1 APNVPRTASERSG
14 AHSPLASVL
23 ALGIEAPTVG
33 DGTYRV
39 DPFVAAYVYVGIA
52 EGEAAAWLT
61 ATAPDAPTTG
71 YRIVGAPDPT
81 LLEALGLRS
90 GDVIEELNGVPSTSA
105 AAVKAGLQ
113 SATHEVRLTIH
124 RDGTSWTNSYRL
136 FGGLAWQRALAGVIE
151 PAPADPASDVTPSD
165 PALAEALPPTVE
177 PAAPRPSTRAPTSPA
192 RPSASPS

>member
-1 APNVPRTASERSG
+1 SERSG

-90 GDVIEELNGVPSTSA
+90 GDVIEELNGFPSTSA
-105 AAVKAGLQ
+105 PAVIAVLQ
-113 SATHEVRLTIH
+113 ATTHDIRLTSH
-124 RDGTSWTNSYRL
+124 RDLTSYQHHYRL
-136 FGGLAWQRALAGVIE
+136 FRRAAWQH
-151 PAPADPASDVTPSD
+151 T
-165 PALAEALPPTVE
+165 
-177 PAAPRPSTRAPTSPA
+177 AAATT
-192 RPSASPS
+192 